1 MNYMVT
7 NNLYKVTNKSDNKK
21 NKNMR
26 MMLKVLQVKLI
37 SKKLKILLLSQK
49 IT

>member
-1 MNYMVT
+1 MNYMIT

-26 MMLKVLQVKLI
+26 MMLKVLQVKLDQ
-37 SKKLKILLLSQK
+37 LKI
-49 IT
+49 